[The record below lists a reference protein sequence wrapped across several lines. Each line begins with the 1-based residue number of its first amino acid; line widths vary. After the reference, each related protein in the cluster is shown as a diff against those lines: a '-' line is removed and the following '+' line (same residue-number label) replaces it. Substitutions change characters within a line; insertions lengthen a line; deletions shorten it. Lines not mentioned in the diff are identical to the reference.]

1 MNQSL
6 TFRVQQFG
14 HAEFLLRHVEGVLEV
29 VSRVGPLQVVVL
41 HQIWPRG
48 GEDGESEKDK

>member
-6 TFRVQQFG
+6 AFWVQQFG

-29 VSRVGPLQVVVL
+29 VSRVGPLQGVVL

-48 GEDGESEKDK
+48 DEDGGSEKEK